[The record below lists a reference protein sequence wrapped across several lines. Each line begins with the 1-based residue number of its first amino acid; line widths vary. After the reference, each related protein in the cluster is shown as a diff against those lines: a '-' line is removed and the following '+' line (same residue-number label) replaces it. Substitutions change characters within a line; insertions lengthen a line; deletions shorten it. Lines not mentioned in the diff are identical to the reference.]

1 MAIKIQQML
10 ENLFNKLW
18 RLVPSTYGGILT
30 NKWVLY
36 FIFFVGIF
44 DVINFYQSGNITSVA
59 VFVIVGFL
67 TSFFSKNMIVVI
79 VAAIA
84 VSHLITYGNKVS
96 EGLTADEE
104 EDEDEEGFEDEEE
117 AEEEGFEG
125 EEDEE
130 EEGFEEGVDEED
142 VSKDETEEK
151 NKEET
156 TDSFVTGDKTNELLK
171 KQKEL
176 MDNMNKLEPLLQ
188 KAENMIKN
196 GSIKTEGFGGISS
209 YSEYK

>member
-10 ENLFNKLW
+10 ENVFNKLW

-36 FIFFVGIF
+36 FIFVIGIF

-59 VFVIVGFL
+59 IFFIVGFL
-67 TSFFSKNMIVVI
+67 TAFFSKNMIVVI

-84 VSHLITYGNKVS
+84 VTHLITYGNKVS
-96 EGLTADEE
+96 EGLDEE
-104 EDEDEEGFEDEEE
+104 DD
-117 AEEEGFEG
+117 EEEGFEEEE
-125 EEDEE
+125 EEDK
-130 EEGFEEGVDEED
+130 EGFEEGVDEEEED
-142 VSKDETEEK
+142 EGFEEGVDDETEDASEEK
-151 NKEET
+151 KKEEK
-156 TDSFVTGDKTNELLK
+156 TDSFVTNDQTNELLK

>member
-10 ENLFNKLW
+10 ENVFNKLW

-59 VFVIVGFL
+59 IFLIVGFL

-96 EGLTADEE
+96 EE
-104 EDEDEEGFEDEEE
+104 EDEEDD
-117 AEEEGFEG
+117 EEEGFEG
-125 EEDEE
+125 EEDEEEGFEGEEDE

-151 NKEET
+151 KKEET
-156 TDSFVTGDKTNELLK
+156 TDSFVTADKTNELLK

>member
-1 MAIKIQQML
+1 MAIKIQHML

-36 FIFFVGIF
+36 FIFFVGIY

-84 VSHLITYGNKVS
+84 VSHLITYGNKVF
-96 EGLTADEE
+96 EGLDEE
-104 EDEDEEGFEDEEE
+104 EDEEGFEEEE
-117 AEEEGFEG
+117 GEEEGFEG
-125 EEDEE
+125 EEDDD
-130 EEGFEEGVDEED
+130 EGFEEGAE
-142 VSKDETEEK
+142 DETEDASEEK
-151 NKEET
+151 KKEET
-156 TDSFVTGDKTNELLK
+156 TDSFVTADKTNELLK
-171 KQKEL
+171 KQTEL
-176 MDNMNKLEPLLQ
+176 MDNMNQLGPLLQ

>member
-1 MAIKIQQML
+1 MAIKIQYML

-36 FIFFVGIF
+36 FIFFVGIY

-79 VAAIA
+79 VVAIS

-96 EGLTADEE
+96 EGLDEE
-104 EDEDEEGFEDEEE
+104 DD
-117 AEEEGFEG
+117 EEEGFEE
-125 EEDEE
+125 EEDK
-130 EEGFEEGVDEED
+130 EGFEEGVDEEEEEEEGFEEGAEEED
-142 VSKDETEEK
+142 ATEEK
-151 NKEET
+151 KKEEK
-156 TDSFVTGDKTNELLK
+156 TDSFVTKDQTNELLK

-176 MDNMNKLEPLLQ
+176 MDNMNQLGPLLQ

>member
-1 MAIKIQQML
+1 MAIKIQHML

-36 FIFFVGIF
+36 FIFFVGIY

-96 EGLTADEE
+96 EGLDEE
-104 EDEDEEGFEDEEE
+104 EDEEGFEEEE
-117 AEEEGFEG
+117 GEEEGFEG
-125 EEDEE
+125 EEDDD
-130 EEGFEEGVDEED
+130 EGFEEGAE
-142 VSKDETEEK
+142 DETEDASEEK
-151 NKEET
+151 KKEET
-156 TDSFVTGDKTNELLK
+156 TDSFVTADKTNELLK
-171 KQKEL
+171 KQTEL
-176 MDNMNKLEPLLQ
+176 MDNMNQLGPLLQ

>member
-1 MAIKIQQML
+1 MAIKIQYML

-36 FIFFVGIF
+36 FIFFVGIY

-79 VAAIA
+79 VAAIS

-96 EGLTADEE
+96 EGLDEE
-104 EDEDEEGFEDEEE
+104 DD
-117 AEEEGFEG
+117 EEEGFEE
-125 EEDEE
+125 EEDK
-130 EEGFEEGVDEED
+130 EGFEEGVDEEEEEEEGFEEGAEEED
-142 VSKDETEEK
+142 ATEEK
-151 NKEET
+151 KKEEK
-156 TDSFVTGDKTNELLK
+156 TDSFVTKDQTNELLK

-176 MDNMNKLEPLLQ
+176 MDNMNQLGPLLQ

>member
-96 EGLTADEE
+96 EGLDEE
-104 EDEDEEGFEDEEE
+104 DDEEEGFEEEDDK
-117 AEEEGFEG
+117 EEEGFEG
-125 EEDEE
+125 EEDE

-156 TDSFVTGDKTNELLK
+156 TDSFVTADKTNELLK

>member
-1 MAIKIQQML
+1 MAIKIQYML

-36 FIFFVGIF
+36 FIFFVGIY

-79 VAAIA
+79 VVAIS

-96 EGLTADEE
+96 EGLDE
-104 EDEDEEGFEDEEE
+104 
-117 AEEEGFEG
+117 EEEGFEEEE
-125 EEDEE
+125 EEDK
-130 EEGFEEGVDEED
+130 EGFEEGVDEEEEEEGFEEGAEEED
-142 VSKDETEEK
+142 ATEEK
-151 NKEET
+151 KKEEK
-156 TDSFVTGDKTNELLK
+156 TDSFVTKDQTNELLK

-176 MDNMNKLEPLLQ
+176 MDNMNQLGPLLQ

>member
-96 EGLTADEE
+96 EGLDE
-104 EDEDEEGFEDEEE
+104 EDEDEEGFEEED
-117 AEEEGFEG
+117 EEEGFEG
-125 EEDEE
+125 EEDDD
-130 EEGFEEGVDEED
+130 EGFEEGAEEED
-142 VSKDETEEK
+142 ATEEK
-151 NKEET
+151 KKEEK
-156 TDSFVTGDKTNELLK
+156 TDSFVTADKTNELLK
-171 KQKEL
+171 KQTEL
-176 MDNMNKLEPLLQ
+176 MDNMNQLGPLLQ

-196 GSIKTEGFGGISS
+196 GSIKTEGFGGLSS

>member
-1 MAIKIQQML
+1 MAIKIQYML
-10 ENLFNKLW
+10 ENVFNKLW

-36 FIFFVGIF
+36 FIFFVGIY

-96 EGLTADEE
+96 EGLDEE
-104 EDEDEEGFEDEEE
+104 EDEEGFE
-117 AEEEGFEG
+117 EEEGFEG
-125 EEDEE
+125 EEDD
-130 EEGFEEGVDEED
+130 EEGFEEGAE
-142 VSKDETEEK
+142 DETEDAIEEK
-151 NKEET
+151 KKEET
-156 TDSFVTGDKTNELLK
+156 TDSFVTADKTNELLK
-171 KQKEL
+171 KQTEL
-176 MDNMNKLEPLLQ
+176 MDNMNQLGPLLQ

>member
-10 ENLFNKLW
+10 ENVFNKLW

-36 FIFFVGIF
+36 FIFVIGIF

-59 VFVIVGFL
+59 IFFIVGFL

-96 EGLTADEE
+96 EGLDEE
-104 EDEDEEGFEDEEE
+104 DDEEEGFEEEDG
-117 AEEEGFEG
+117 EEEGFEG
-125 EEDEE
+125 EDDEE

-151 NKEET
+151 KKEET
-156 TDSFVTGDKTNELLK
+156 TDSFVTADKTNELLK

-188 KAENMIKN
+188 KAETMIKN

>member
-10 ENLFNKLW
+10 ENVFNKLW

-36 FIFFVGIF
+36 FIFVIGIF

-59 VFVIVGFL
+59 IFFIVGFL
-67 TSFFSKNMIVVI
+67 TAFFSKNMIVVI

-84 VSHLITYGNKVS
+84 VTHLITYGNKVS

-104 EDEDEEGFEDEEE
+104 EEEE
-117 AEEEGFEG
+117 DEGFEG
-125 EEDEE
+125 EEEEDEDEGFEDGEE
-130 EEGFEEGVDEED
+130 EEDEGFEEGVDEED
-142 VSKDETEEK
+142 VTEEK
-151 NKEET
+151 DKEET

>member
-10 ENLFNKLW
+10 ENVFNKLW

-36 FIFFVGIF
+36 FIFVIGIF

-59 VFVIVGFL
+59 IFFIVGFL
-67 TSFFSKNMIVVI
+67 TAFFSKNMIVVI

-84 VSHLITYGNKVS
+84 VTHLITYGNKVS
-96 EGLTADEE
+96 EGLDEE
-104 EDEDEEGFEDEEE
+104 DD
-117 AEEEGFEG
+117 EEEGFEEEE
-125 EEDEE
+125 EEDK
-130 EEGFEEGVDEED
+130 EGFEEGVDEEEEED
-142 VSKDETEEK
+142 EGFEEGVDDETEDASEEK
-151 NKEET
+151 KKEEK
-156 TDSFVTGDKTNELLK
+156 TDSFVTNDQTNELLK

>member
-10 ENLFNKLW
+10 ENVFNKLW

-36 FIFFVGIF
+36 FIFVIGIF

-59 VFVIVGFL
+59 IFFIVGFL
-67 TSFFSKNMIVVI
+67 TAFFSKNMIVVI

-84 VSHLITYGNKVS
+84 VTHLITYGNKVS
-96 EGLTADEE
+96 EGLTPDEE
-104 EDEDEEGFEDEEE
+104 EEED
-117 AEEEGFEG
+117 EGFEG
-125 EEDEE
+125 EEDEDEQEGFEDGE
-130 EEGFEEGVDEED
+130 EEEDEGFEEGVDEED
-142 VSKDETEEK
+142 VTEEK
-151 NKEET
+151 DKEET

>member
-36 FIFFVGIF
+36 FIFFVGIY

-96 EGLTADEE
+96 EGLDEE
-104 EDEDEEGFEDEEE
+104 EDEEGFEEEE
-117 AEEEGFEG
+117 GEEEGFEG
-125 EEDEE
+125 EEDDD
-130 EEGFEEGVDEED
+130 EGFEEGAE
-142 VSKDETEEK
+142 DETEDASEEK
-151 NKEET
+151 KKEET
-156 TDSFVTGDKTNELLK
+156 TDSFVTADKTNELLK
-171 KQKEL
+171 KQTEL
-176 MDNMNKLEPLLQ
+176 MDNMNQLGPLLQ